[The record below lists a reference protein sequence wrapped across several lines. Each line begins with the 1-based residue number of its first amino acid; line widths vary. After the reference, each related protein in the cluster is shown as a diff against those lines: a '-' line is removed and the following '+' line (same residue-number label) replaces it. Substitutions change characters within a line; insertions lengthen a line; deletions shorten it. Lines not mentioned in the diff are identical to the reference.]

1 MRWLADMPVSRK
13 LATILTI
20 TTAAALLNMTAAFV
34 VYDRSNSQREA
45 ADHLVT
51 LGKIIAGN
59 SNAAVTYDDAEVA
72 TEVLKTLE
80 QETDIQYGCTYGA
93 SGNLLAHYERQAVE
107 MCPHVGRDYPKT
119 AVTSAG
125 ATYFQVVLLND
136 SPVGY
141 LYLKSNLADMKNRRK
156 HFVTI
161 ALEYLLVSLVGA
173 IAFGL
178 LLQRWITR
186 PIVELASVIQGV
198 TESGDYSLRAAHK
211 GTDEIGRLVAGF
223 NLMLSEIKSGQ
234 DKLQYQALTDELT
247 GLPNRRLFADRLRH
261 ALVGASRNQ
270 SMVALIYLDLDG
282 FKLVNDTLGHS
293 VGDKLLCEIA
303 GRLRHRVRASDTFA
317 RIGGDEFTVVAAGLF
332 NVEGAEFI
340 ARDLLAELVR
350 PFSVDGHEL
359 SLTASLGISI
369 FPNDASDSEQ
379 LVRQADTAMYV
390 SKATGKNKFTVFSS
404 EFGDA
409 VQERM
414 ELETQLRGA
423 TSRHELA
430 VHFQPEFEASAHR
443 LVRFE
448 ALLRWR
454 HPTLGMI
461 PPVKF
466 IPIAEETGLIVPIGL
481 WVLEQA
487 CIEAGKWQEMSE
499 AAIQVAVNVS
509 IIQLLRDDFVD
520 GVVDVLSRTGLSA
533 SLLQLE
539 LTESVL
545 LPGYRDIARSISR
558 LRAIGVSMA
567 IDDFGTGY
575 SSLSYLQQMPF
586 DFIKLDRSFLTQIS
600 RQGHSAATVQSIV
613 NLAHTLGMKVIVE
626 GVESANELQ
635 LVQELGCDEIQGY
648 LMGRP
653 TADPVKVIH
662 AKRRHSELECSV
674 SSKER
679 PVTLAYDRVTIEGGT

>member
-1 MRWLADMPVSRK
+1 MKWLADMPVSRK

-20 TTAAALLNMTAAFV
+20 TTTAALLNMTAAFV
-34 VYDRSNSQREA
+34 LYDRSNSQREA
-45 ADHLVT
+45 AEHLVT

-59 SNAAVTYDDAEVA
+59 SNAAVTFYDA
-72 TEVLKTLE
+72 TSANEVLKTLDHE
-80 QETDIQYGCTYGA
+80 PDIQCACTYDV
-93 SGNLLAHYERQAVE
+93 SRNLLAHYQKQVVE
-107 MCPHVGRDYPKT
+107 TCPKISIGDQKT
-119 AVTSAG
+119 AITSTG
-125 ATYFQVVLLND
+125 ATYFQVILLND
-136 SPVGY
+136 SPVGF
-141 LYLKSNLADMKNRRK
+141 LYLESNLAGMKDRRR

-161 ALEYLLVSLVGA
+161 ALEYLLISLVVA
-173 IAFGL
+173 IAVGL

-198 TESGDYSLRAAHK
+198 TDSGDYSLRAAQK

-223 NLMLSEIKSGQ
+223 NLMLSEIKNGQ
-234 DKLQYQALTDELT
+234 EKLQNQALTDELT
-247 GLPNRRLFADRLRH
+247 KLPNRRLFADRLRH
-261 ALVGASRNQ
+261 ALVAASRNQ
-270 SMVALIYLDLDG
+270 CIVALIYLDLDG

-303 GRLRHRVRASDTFA
+303 VRLRRRVRASDTFA
-317 RIGGDEFTVVAAGLF
+317 RIGGDEFTVVAEGLH
-332 NVEGAEFI
+332 NREGAELI
-340 ARDLLAELVR
+340 ARDLLAEFGT

-359 SLTASLGISI
+359 SLTASLGIST
-369 FPNDASDSEQ
+369 FPNDAADPEQ
-379 LVRQADTAMYV
+379 LIRQADTAMYV
-390 SKATGKNKFTVFSS
+390 AKATGKNKFATFSY

-414 ELETQLRGA
+414 ELETQLRRA
-423 TSRHELA
+423 TDRQELR

-448 ALLRWR
+448 ALVRWQ

-461 PPVKF
+461 PPLKF
-466 IPIAEETGLIVPIGL
+466 IPIAEETGLIVPIGH
-481 WVLEQA
+481 WVMEQA
-487 CIEAGKWQEMSE
+487 CLEACKWQGMSE

-509 IIQLLRDDFVD
+509 IVQLLREDFVD
-520 GVVDVLSRTGLSA
+520 GVVDVLRRTGLNA

-545 LPGYRDIARSISR
+545 RPGYQAIARSISR
-558 LRAIGVSMA
+558 LREIGVSMA

-586 DFIKLDRSFLTQIS
+586 DFIKLDRSFVTQIS
-600 RQGHSAATVQSIV
+600 QQGHSTATVESIV

-626 GVESANELQ
+626 GVESASELQ
-635 LVQELGCDEIQGY
+635 LVEELGCDEIQGF

-653 TADPVKVIH
+653 TADPIKVIH
-662 AKRRHSELECSV
+662 AKRNHSEPGCTV
-674 SSKER
+674 S
-679 PVTLAYDRVTIEGGT
+679 AN